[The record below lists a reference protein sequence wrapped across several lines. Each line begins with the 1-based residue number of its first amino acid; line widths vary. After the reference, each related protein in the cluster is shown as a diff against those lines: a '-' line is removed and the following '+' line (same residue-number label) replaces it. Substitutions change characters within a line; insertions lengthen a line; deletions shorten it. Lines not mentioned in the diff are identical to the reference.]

1 MSIALNNSNA
11 GVITLTTENVV
22 GTPYSLAFPLA
33 YGTSTNFM
41 ATDGAGNVA
50 WVAPTALAYGTA
62 ALGTTAPN
70 TVNFVGSLTLTSAP
84 IVHVFQPKGS
94 GANIWSNHPNN
105 GTLYGNAR
113 GAYATE
119 INMVGTWDLDTDVA
133 SGTGSVAVGTSSMA
147 AGAYSVAFGTKS
159 RTSSDYSVAIGRGY
173 LGSNAQYSVAI
184 GRGSYTTTPTTY
196 GTNNQYSVSLTT
208 DTPSGGN
215 YQAHLGGSGNA
226 LKTGVYGACIF
237 PNWVFGPYT
246 SNVGTDVAKRFAYNG
261 ALRTVNATPANVYA
275 DSSSAT
281 GNGYFKLEARSIS
294 AVVDIVVVAAV
305 TTTGGDCKAWRMQ
318 NGAAVPT
325 ATGVYQTDAT
335 TTVTTITAITLGN
348 TYASAGAASWAASVA
363 VDNTN
368 RALTVT
374 VTGQAAT
381 TIQWYVWM
389 CVDSLTY
396 A

>member
-11 GVITLTTENVV
+11 GVITLTTENVA

-33 YGTSTNFM
+33 YGTSGNFLG
-41 ATDGAGNVA
+41 TDAAGNVA
-50 WVAPTALAYGTA
+50 WVAPSTLAFGTA
-62 ALGTTAPN
+62 AQGTAAPN
-70 TVNFVGSLTLTSAP
+70 ATVNVGSLTLTSGG
-84 IVHVFQPKGS
+84 VMVLQPKGT
-94 GANIWSNHPNN
+94 GANIFINN
-105 GTLYGNAR
+105 SASGTINGNTR

-119 INMVGTWDLDTDVA
+119 INMFSTWGADTEIA
-133 SGTGSVAVGTSSMA
+133 SGTASVAVGTSSTA
-147 AGAYSVAFGTKS
+147 AGAYSVAMGF
-159 RTSSDYSVAIGRGY
+159 TSQANPDYSVALVRGY
-173 LGSNAQYSVAI
+173 LGSTAQYSVAI
-184 GRGSYTTTPTTY
+184 GRGSYATTPTTY
-196 GTNNQYSVSLTT
+196 GASNQYSVSLST

-226 LKTGVYGACIF
+226 LKTGVYGACIW

-261 ALRTVNATPANVYA
+261 ALRTVNATPVPVYT
-275 DSSSAT
+275 DSASAT
-281 GNGYFKLEARSIS
+281 GNGYFKLEASSIS
-294 AVVDIVVVAAV
+294 AIVDIVVVAAV
-305 TTTGGDCKAWRMQ
+305 TTSGGDCKAWRMQ

-325 ATGVYQTDAT
+325 ATGIYQTNAT
-335 TTVTTITAITLGN
+335 TTVTTITAITLGF
-348 TYASAGAASWAASVA
+348 TYASAGAASWAAAVT